1 MTLIGLDR
9 PRLAAAGFDGNPGQT
24 HVLAGAA
31 PLRVAVGVGDPAT
44 IDADGIRDAAAAFAL
59 ATRRQSHLA
68 VRVPALEHV
77 DPATAAQVIVEG
89 VLLARYTYDPLKSAP
104 AGTRV
109 EAITLVAGPSDRDA
123 VARGAERGRSLAGA
137 TMLARDL
144 ANTPP
149 AHLTAPR
156 LGDVTAASAGSRPRG
171 RGVRPGR
178 PARLGAAGSSVSTP
192 AAPTRRG

>member
-1 MTLIGLDR
+1 M
-9 PRLAAAGFDGNPGQT
+9 
-24 HVLAGAA
+24 
-31 PLRVAVGVGDPAT
+31 GVGDPAT

-109 EAITLVAGPSDRDA
+109 EAITLVARAIGPR
-123 VARGAERGRSLAGA
+123 RG
-137 TMLARDL
+137 
-144 ANTPP
+144 
-149 AHLTAPR
+149 
-156 LGDVTAASAGSRPRG
+156 RPRG
-171 RGVRPGR
+171 RAGPQPRRGDDARPR
-178 PARLGAAGSSVSTP
+178 PRQHPARAT
-192 AAPTRRG
+192 